1 MTPLQK
7 QLYDEKC
14 EALDSTRM
22 ALDAL
27 EDAYERLRRH
37 ENRERQACDL
47 LARMV
52 CHLSFQSGFTPT
64 SIDVATGSSL
74 QLVINGPKD
83 PVNLRFLVFMLLAG
97 APDQGEISAITL
109 DQTVEQEDNAA
120 MLKLACRVLANL
132 AADQDIFLF
141 NATECDYEFFM
152 AGGSALCQAPAV
164 TPPDVFNAL
173 RKAVNE

>member
-74 QLVINGPKD
+74 Q
-83 PVNLRFLVFMLLAG
+83 LLAG